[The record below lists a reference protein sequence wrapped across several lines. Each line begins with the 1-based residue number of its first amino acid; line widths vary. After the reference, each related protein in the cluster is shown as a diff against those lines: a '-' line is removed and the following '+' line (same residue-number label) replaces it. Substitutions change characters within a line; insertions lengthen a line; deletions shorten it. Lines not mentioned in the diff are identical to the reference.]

1 MQRDEAAHMSD
12 IPPGVLKDRERGNW
26 VRLRT
31 IILLRWAAVV
41 GQLVALFVAQQF
53 YDLQLEM
60 GLCLLVVSVS
70 VMGNLIAMFIFPEN
84 KRLSETE
91 NLLMVLFDLLQ
102 LALLLYLTGGLH
114 NPFYILI
121 LGPVTVSA
129 LVLTLRST
137 VFLGITAILV
147 VTLLAEFHLP
157 LRSEQGFLLRVPNIF
172 VFGNWVAITIAV
184 VFLSFYSR
192 RVTQEMHSMSEALQ
206 ATQMA
211 LAREQKLTDLGGVVA
226 AAAHEL
232 GTPLATIKLTSSEL
246 IEELEDHPELQED
259 ARLIRE
265 QADRCRDI
273 LRSMGR
279 AGKDDLMLRQ
289 APLGTVLREAAAP
302 HMDRGKSI
310 HFQDGLD
317 SEDSQNQPVILR
329 QPEVIH
335 GLRNLLQNG
344 VDFARANVWVETD
357 WDDEAI
363 SVRIMDDGQGYP
375 PSMMGRIGDPFMRL
389 RRSEPNRTQRPE
401 YEGMG
406 LGLFIAKT
414 LLERSGAELSFAN
427 GSDPYLASSE
437 QPEKCGAIVE
447 VIWPRGKIDIRD
459 GGNAMP
465 MGQNQRIE
473 I

>member
-1 MQRDEAAHMSD
+1 MQRDEGAHMSD
-12 IPPGVLKDRERGNW
+12 GQLGVLKGHERGNW

-41 GQLVALFVAQQF
+41 GQLVALFVAQQA
-53 YDLQLEM
+53 YNLQIEM
-60 GLCLLVVSVS
+60 ALCLLVVSVS

-137 VFLGITAILV
+137 VFLGITAILA

-157 LRSEQGFLLRVPNIF
+157 LRTDQGFLLRVPDIF

-192 RVTQEMHSMSEALQ
+192 RVTQEMHSMSDALQ

-232 GTPLATIKLTSSEL
+232 GTPLATIKLTSAEL
-246 IEELEDHPELQED
+246 IEELEDFPELQED
-259 ARLIRE
+259 ARLIRQ

-289 APLGTVLREAAAP
+289 APLGTVVREAAAP
-302 HMDRGKSI
+302 HMNRGKEI

-317 SEDSQNQPVILR
+317 SEDSQNQPVVLR
-329 QPEVIH
+329 RPDLVH

-344 VDFARANVWVETD
+344 VDFARANVWVETT
-357 WDDEAI
+357 WDDDI
-363 SVRIMDDGQGYP
+363 VSVRIMDDGMGYP

-389 RRSEPNRTQRPE
+389 RRSEPERSQRPE

-427 GSDPYLASSE
+427 GRDPYLVSGE

-447 VIWPRGKIDIRD
+447 VVWPRAKIDARSAE
-459 GGNAMP
+459 NAMP
-465 MGQNQRIE
+465 MGENRRLDE
-473 I
+473 

>member
-1 MQRDEAAHMSD
+1 MQRDEGAHMSD
-12 IPPGVLKDRERGNW
+12 GQLGVLKGHERGNW

-41 GQLVALFVAQQF
+41 GQLVALFVAQQA
-53 YDLQLEM
+53 YNLQIEM
-60 GLCLLVVSVS
+60 ALCLLVVSVS

-137 VFLGITAILV
+137 VFLGITAILA

-157 LRSEQGFLLRVPNIF
+157 LRTDQGFLLRVPDIF

-192 RVTQEMHSMSEALQ
+192 RVTQEMHSMSDALQ

-232 GTPLATIKLTSSEL
+232 GTPLATIKLTSAEL
-246 IEELEDHPELQED
+246 IEELEDFPELQED
-259 ARLIRE
+259 ARLIRQ

-289 APLGTVLREAAAP
+289 APLGTVVREAAAP
-302 HMDRGKSI
+302 HMNRGKEI

-317 SEDSQNQPVILR
+317 SEDSQNQPVVLR
-329 QPEVIH
+329 RPDLVH

-344 VDFARANVWVETD
+344 VDFARANVWVETT
-357 WDDEAI
+357 WDDDTV
-363 SVRIMDDGQGYP
+363 SVRIMDDGMGYP

-389 RRSEPNRTQRPE
+389 RRSEPERSQRPE

-427 GSDPYLASSE
+427 GRDPYLVSGE

-447 VIWPRGKIDIRD
+447 VVWPRAKIDARSAE
-459 GGNAMP
+459 NAMP
-465 MGQNQRIE
+465 MGENRRLDE
-473 I
+473 

>member
-1 MQRDEAAHMSD
+1 MSD
-12 IPPGVLKDRERGNW
+12 SQLGVLKGRERGNW

-31 IILLRWAAVV
+31 IILLRWGAVV
-41 GQLVALFVAQQF
+41 GQLVALFVAQQA
-53 YDLQLEM
+53 YGLQIEM
-60 GLCLLVVSVS
+60 ALCLLVVSVS

-137 VFLGITAILV
+137 VFLGITAILA

-157 LRSEQGFLLRVPNIF
+157 LRTDQGFLLRVPDIF

-192 RVTQEMHSMSEALQ
+192 RVTQEMHSMSDALQ

-232 GTPLATIKLTSSEL
+232 GTPLATIKLTSAEL
-246 IEELEDHPELQED
+246 IEELEDFPELQDD

-289 APLGTVLREAAAP
+289 APLGTVVREAAAP
-302 HMDRGKSI
+302 HMNRGKAI
-310 HFQDGLD
+310 HFQDGRN
-317 SEDSQNQPVILR
+317 SEDSQNQPIVLR
-329 QPEVIH
+329 RPDLVH

-344 VDFARANVWVETD
+344 VDFARANVWVETM
-357 WDDEAI
+357 WDDDTL
-363 SVRIMDDGQGYP
+363 SVRIMDDGMGYP

-389 RRSEPNRTQRPE
+389 RRSQPDHVQRPE

-427 GSDPYLASSE
+427 GRDPYLVSGE

-447 VIWPRGKIDIRD
+447 VVWPRSKIDARAPE
-459 GGNAMP
+459 NAMP
-465 MGQNQRIE
+465 MGQNRRIDV
-473 I
+473 

>member
-1 MQRDEAAHMSD
+1 MQRDEGAHMSD
-12 IPPGVLKDRERGNW
+12 GQLGVLKGHERGNW

-41 GQLVALFVAQQF
+41 GQLVALFVAQQA
-53 YDLQLEM
+53 YNLQIEM
-60 GLCLLVVSVS
+60 ALCLLVVSVS

-137 VFLGITAILV
+137 VFLGITAILA

-157 LRSEQGFLLRVPNIF
+157 LRTDQGFLLRVPDIF

-192 RVTQEMHSMSEALQ
+192 RVTQEMHSMSDALQ

-232 GTPLATIKLTSSEL
+232 GTPLATIKLTSAEL
-246 IEELEDHPELQED
+246 IEELEDFPELQED
-259 ARLIRE
+259 ARLIRQ

-289 APLGTVLREAAAP
+289 APLGTVVREAAAP
-302 HMDRGKSI
+302 HMNRGKDI

-317 SEDSQNQPVILR
+317 SEDRQNQPVVLR
-329 QPEVIH
+329 RPDLVH

-344 VDFARANVWVETD
+344 VDFARANVWVETT
-357 WDDEAI
+357 WDDDTV
-363 SVRIMDDGQGYP
+363 SVRIMDDGMGYP

-389 RRSEPNRTQRPE
+389 RRSEPERSQRPE

-427 GSDPYLASSE
+427 GRDPYLVSGE

-447 VIWPRGKIDIRD
+447 VVWPRAKIDARSAEN
-459 GGNAMP
+459 GMP
-465 MGQNQRIE
+465 MGENRRLDE
-473 I
+473 

>member
-1 MQRDEAAHMSD
+1 MQRGEGAQMTDMEL
-12 IPPGVLKDRERGNW
+12 GVLKGRERGNW

-31 IILLRWAAVV
+31 IILLRWGAVC
-41 GQLVALFVAQQF
+41 GQLIALFVAQQA
-53 YDLQLEM
+53 YNLQIQM

-137 VFLGITAILV
+137 VFLGITAILA

-157 LRSEQGFLLRVPNIF
+157 LLTEQGFLLRVPDIF

-184 VFLSFYSR
+184 VFLSIYSR
-192 RVTQEMHSMSEALQ
+192 RVTQEMHSMSDALQ

-232 GTPLATIKLTSSEL
+232 GTPLATIKLTSAEL
-246 IEELEDHPELQED
+246 IEELDAFPELQED
-259 ARLIRE
+259 AKLIRD
-265 QADRCRDI
+265 QANRCRDI
-273 LRSMGR
+273 LQSMGR

-289 APLGTVLREAAAP
+289 APLGTVIREAAAP
-302 HMDRGKSI
+302 HLNRGKEI
-310 HFQDGLD
+310 HFKDGQ
-317 SEDSQNQPVILR
+317 SVEDGQNQPLVLR
-329 QPEVIH
+329 RPDLVH

-344 VDFARANVWVETD
+344 VDFARANVWVETT
-357 WDDEAI
+357 WNDDTV
-363 SVRIMDDGQGYP
+363 SVRIMDDGMGYP
-375 PSMMGRIGDPFMRL
+375 ANIMGRIGDPFMRL
-389 RRSEPNRTQRPE
+389 RRSGQDRAQRPG

-427 GSDPYLASSE
+427 GRDPYLATTE
-437 QPEKCGAIVE
+437 QPQKCGAIVE
-447 VIWPRGKIDIRD
+447 VVWPRAKIDALSAA
-459 GGNAMP
+459 NAVP
-465 MGQNQRIE
+465 MRKNKRLE

>member
-1 MQRDEAAHMSD
+1 MQRGDSAQMSD
-12 IPPGVLKDRERGNW
+12 MDPGLFRGQERGGW

-31 IILLRWAAVV
+31 IIMLRWGAVM
-41 GQLVALFVAQQF
+41 GQLVALFVAEQA
-53 YDLQLEM
+53 YNLQIEM
-60 GLCLLVVSVS
+60 SLCLLVVSVS
-70 VMGNLIAMFIFPEN
+70 IMGNLIAMFIYPEN
-84 KRLSETE
+84 KRMSESE

-102 LALLLYLTGGLH
+102 LSLLLYLTGGLH

-137 VFLGITAILV
+137 VFLGTTAILA

-157 LRSEQGFLLRVPNIF
+157 LRTEQDVLLRVPDLF

-184 VFLSFYSR
+184 VFLSVYSR
-192 RVTQEMHSMSEALQ
+192 RVTQEMHSMSDALQ

-232 GTPLATIKLTSSEL
+232 GTPLATIKLTSAEL
-246 IEELEDHPELQED
+246 IEELDDFPELQED
-259 ARLIRE
+259 ARLIRD
-265 QADRCRDI
+265 QANRCRDI

-289 APLGTVLREAAAP
+289 APLGTVIREAAAP
-302 HMDRGKSI
+302 HLNRGKEI
-310 HFQDGLD
+310 HFQDGLSFGD
-317 SEDSQNQPVILR
+317 GQNQPVVFRRPDL
-329 QPEVIH
+329 VH

-344 VDFARANVWVETD
+344 VDFARQNVWVETT
-357 WDDEAI
+357 WDGDTIA
-363 SVRIMDDGQGYP
+363 VRIMDDGEGFP
-375 PSMMGRIGDPFMRL
+375 PSILGRIGDPFMRV
-389 RRSEPNRTQRPE
+389 RRSAQHVQRPE

-427 GSDPYLASSE
+427 GRDPYLLTADQS
-437 QPEKCGAIVE
+437 EKCGAIVE
-447 VIWPRGKIDIRD
+447 VIWPRAKIDARQ
-459 GGNAMP
+459 GSSSVP
-465 MGQNQRIE
+465 MGQNQLLDT
-473 I
+473 

>member
-1 MQRDEAAHMSD
+1 MQRDEGAHMGDSQL
-12 IPPGVLKDRERGNW
+12 GVLKGHERGNW

-31 IILLRWAAVV
+31 IILLRWGAVV
-41 GQLVALFVAQQF
+41 GQLVALFVAQQA
-53 YDLQLEM
+53 YNLQIEM
-60 GLCLLVVSVS
+60 ALCLLVVSVS

-137 VFLGITAILV
+137 VFLGITAILA

-157 LRSEQGFLLRVPNIF
+157 LRTDQGFLLRVPDIF

-192 RVTQEMHSMSEALQ
+192 RVTQEMHSMSDALQ

-232 GTPLATIKLTSSEL
+232 GTPLATIKLTSAEL
-246 IEELEDHPELQED
+246 IEELEDFPELQED
-259 ARLIRE
+259 ARLIRQ

-289 APLGTVLREAAAP
+289 APLGTVVREAAAP
-302 HMDRGKSI
+302 HMNRGKDI
-310 HFQDGLD
+310 HFQDGQN
-317 SEDSQNQPVILR
+317 SEDSQNQPVVLR
-329 QPEVIH
+329 RPDLVH

-344 VDFARANVWVETD
+344 VDFARANVWVETT
-357 WDDEAI
+357 WDEDTV
-363 SVRIMDDGQGYP
+363 SVRIMDDGMGYP

-389 RRSEPNRTQRPE
+389 RRTEPERSQRPE

-427 GSDPYLASSE
+427 GRDPYLVSGE

-447 VIWPRGKIDIRD
+447 VVWPRAKIDARSAE
-459 GGNAMP
+459 NAVP
-465 MGQNQRIE
+465 MGENQRLDY
-473 I
+473 

>member
-1 MQRDEAAHMSD
+1 MQRDEWAHMSD
-12 IPPGVLKDRERGNW
+12 VQLGVLKGRERGNW

-31 IILLRWAAVV
+31 IILLRWAAVI
-41 GQLVALFVAQQF
+41 GKLVALFVAQEA
-53 YDLQLEM
+53 YKLQIEM

-137 VFLGITAILV
+137 VFLGITAILA

-157 LRSEQGFLLRVPNIF
+157 LRTEQGFLLRVPDIF

-184 VFLSFYSR
+184 IFLSFYSR
-192 RVTQEMHSMSEALQ
+192 RVTQEMHSMSDALQ

-232 GTPLATIKLTSSEL
+232 GTPLATIKLTSAEL
-246 IEELEDHPELQED
+246 IEELDDFPELQDD

-289 APLGTVLREAAAP
+289 APLGTLVREAAAP
-302 HMDRGKSI
+302 HMNRGKDI
-310 HFQDGLD
+310 HFQDGLTD
-317 SEDSQNQPVILR
+317 EDSQSQPMVLR
-329 QPEVIH
+329 RPDLVH

-344 VDFARANVWVETD
+344 VDFARANVWVETRC
-357 WDDEAI
+357 DDEI
-363 SVRIMDDGQGYP
+363 VSVRIMDDGMGYP
-375 PSMMGRIGDPFMRL
+375 ANIMGRIGDPFMRL
-389 RRSEPNRTQRPE
+389 RRSEPERAQRPE

-427 GSDPYLASSE
+427 GRDPYLASTE
-437 QPEKCGAIVE
+437 QPQKCGAIVE
-447 VIWPRGKIDIRD
+447 VVWPRSKIDARHPA
-459 GGNAMP
+459 NATP
-465 MGQNQRIE
+465 MGQNRLLDS
-473 I
+473 

>member
-1 MQRDEAAHMSD
+1 MSD
-12 IPPGVLKDRERGNW
+12 IQFGVLKGHERGNW

-31 IILLRWAAVV
+31 IILLRWGAVV
-41 GQLVALFVAQQF
+41 GQLVALFVAQQA
-53 YDLQLEM
+53 YGLQIEM
-60 GLCLLVVSVS
+60 ALCLLVVSVS

-137 VFLGITAILV
+137 VFLGITAILA

-157 LRSEQGFLLRVPNIF
+157 LRTEQGFLLRVPDIF
-172 VFGNWVAITIAV
+172 VFGNWVAISIAV

-192 RVTQEMHSMSEALQ
+192 RVTQEMHSMSDALQ

-232 GTPLATIKLTSSEL
+232 GTPLATIKLTSAEL
-246 IEELEDHPELQED
+246 IEELDAFPDLQDD

-289 APLGTVLREAAAP
+289 APLGTVIREAAAP
-302 HMDRGKSI
+302 HMNRGKDI

-317 SEDSQNQPVILR
+317 SEDSQNQPLVLR
-329 QPEVIH
+329 RPDLVH

-344 VDFARANVWVETD
+344 VDFARANVWVETG
-357 WDDEAI
+357 WDDETI
-363 SVRIMDDGQGYP
+363 SVRIMDDGMGYP

-389 RRSEPNRTQRPE
+389 RRPEPDRAQRPE

-427 GSDPYLASSE
+427 GRDPYLVSGE

-447 VIWPRGKIDIRD
+447 VVWPRAKIDARSAE
-459 GGNAMP
+459 NAVP
-465 MGQNQRIE
+465 MGENRRLDI
-473 I
+473 

>member
-1 MQRDEAAHMSD
+1 MQRDEGAHMSD
-12 IPPGVLKDRERGNW
+12 SQLGVLKGHERGNW

-31 IILLRWAAVV
+31 IILLRWGAVV
-41 GQLVALFVAQQF
+41 GQLVALFVAQQA
-53 YDLQLEM
+53 YNLQIEM
-60 GLCLLVVSVS
+60 ALCLLVVSVS

-137 VFLGITAILV
+137 VFLGITAILA

-157 LRSEQGFLLRVPNIF
+157 LRTDQGFLLRVPDIF

-192 RVTQEMHSMSEALQ
+192 RVTQEMHSMSDALQ

-232 GTPLATIKLTSSEL
+232 GTPLATIKLTSAEL
-246 IEELEDHPELQED
+246 IEELEDFPELQED
-259 ARLIRE
+259 ARLIRQ

-273 LRSMGR
+273 LGSMGR

-289 APLGTVLREAAAP
+289 APLGTVVREAAAP
-302 HMDRGKSI
+302 HMNRGKDI
-310 HFQDGLD
+310 HFQDGQN
-317 SEDSQNQPVILR
+317 SEDSQNQPVVLR
-329 QPEVIH
+329 RPDLVH

-344 VDFARANVWVETD
+344 VDFARANVWVETT
-357 WDDEAI
+357 WDEDTV
-363 SVRIMDDGQGYP
+363 SVRIMDDGMGYP

-389 RRSEPNRTQRPE
+389 RRTEPERSQRPE

-427 GSDPYLASSE
+427 GRDPYLVSGE

-447 VIWPRGKIDIRD
+447 VVWPRAKIDARSAE
-459 GGNAMP
+459 NAVP
-465 MGQNQRIE
+465 MGENQRLDY
-473 I
+473 

>member
-1 MQRDEAAHMSD
+1 MQRDEGAHMSD
-12 IPPGVLKDRERGNW
+12 GQLGVLKGHERGNW

-41 GQLVALFVAQQF
+41 GQLVALFVAQQA
-53 YDLQLEM
+53 YNLQIEM
-60 GLCLLVVSVS
+60 ALCLLVVSVS

-137 VFLGITAILV
+137 VFLGITAILA

-157 LRSEQGFLLRVPNIF
+157 LRTDQGFLLRVPDIF

-192 RVTQEMHSMSEALQ
+192 RVTQEMHSMSDALQ

-232 GTPLATIKLTSSEL
+232 GTPLATIKLTSAEL
-246 IEELEDHPELQED
+246 IEELEEFPELQED
-259 ARLIRE
+259 ARLIRQ

-289 APLGTVLREAAAP
+289 APLGTVVREAAAP
-302 HMDRGKSI
+302 HMNRGKEI

-317 SEDSQNQPVILR
+317 SEDSQNQPVVLR
-329 QPEVIH
+329 RPDLVH

-344 VDFARANVWVETD
+344 VDFARANVWVETT
-357 WDDEAI
+357 WDDDTV
-363 SVRIMDDGQGYP
+363 SVRIMDDGMGYP

-389 RRSEPNRTQRPE
+389 RRSEPERSQRPE

-427 GSDPYLASSE
+427 GRDPYLVSGE

-447 VIWPRGKIDIRD
+447 VVWPRAKIDARSAE
-459 GGNAMP
+459 NAMP
-465 MGQNQRIE
+465 MGENRRLDE
-473 I
+473 

>member
-1 MQRDEAAHMSD
+1 MSD
-12 IPPGVLKDRERGNW
+12 MEFGVLKGHERGNW

-31 IILLRWAAVV
+31 IILLRWAAVI
-41 GQLVALFVAQQF
+41 GQLIALFVAQQA
-53 YDLQLEM
+53 YNLQIEM

-70 VMGNLIAMFIFPEN
+70 VAGNLIATFIFPEN

-137 VFLGITAILV
+137 VFLGITAILA

-157 LRSEQGFLLRVPNIF
+157 LRTEQGFLLRVPDIF

-192 RVTQEMHSMSEALQ
+192 RVTQEMHSMSDALQ

-246 IEELEDHPELQED
+246 IEELGNFPELQDD

-279 AGKDDLMLRQ
+279 AGKDDLMLHQ
-289 APLGTVLREAAAP
+289 APLGTIVREAAAP
-302 HMDRGKSI
+302 HLNRGKDI
-310 HFQDGLD
+310 HFRDGLN
-317 SEDSQNQPVILR
+317 SEDSQNQPMVLR
-329 QPEVIH
+329 RPEMVH

-344 VDFARANVWVETD
+344 VDFARANVWVETV
-357 WDDEAI
+357 WDDESV
-363 SVRIMDDGQGYP
+363 SVRIMDDGMGYP
-375 PSMMGRIGDPFMRL
+375 PSMMGRIGDPFMRQ
-389 RRSEPNRTQRPE
+389 RRDEPDRVQRPG

-414 LLERSGAELSFAN
+414 LLERSGAEIHFAN
-427 GSDPYLASSE
+427 GHNPYLAKAE
-437 QPEKCGAIVE
+437 QSEKCGAIVE
-447 VIWPRGKIDIRD
+447 VAWPRAKIDARR
-459 GGNAMP
+459 GANAAP
-465 MGQNQRIE
+465 MGKNRLLDI
-473 I
+473 

>member
-1 MQRDEAAHMSD
+1 MSD
-12 IPPGVLKDRERGNW
+12 LEFGFLKGSARGNW

-31 IILLRWAAVV
+31 IILLRWCAVT
-41 GQLVALFVAQQF
+41 GQVIALFVAQQA
-53 YDLQLEM
+53 YNIQIEM
-60 GLCLLVVSVS
+60 GLCLLVVSVA

-137 VFLGITAILV
+137 VFLGITAILA

-157 LRSEQGFLLRVPNIF
+157 LRSEQGALLRVPDIF
-172 VFGNWVAITIAV
+172 VFGNWLAITIAII
-184 VFLSFYSR
+184 FLSVYSR
-192 RVTQEMHSMSEALQ
+192 KVTHEMHAMSDALQ

-211 LAREQKLTDLGGVVA
+211 LSREQKLTDLGGVVA

-232 GTPLATIKLTSSEL
+232 GTPLATIKLTSAEL
-246 IEELEDHPELQED
+246 IEELEDFPELQED
-259 ARLIRE
+259 ARLIRD
-265 QADRCRDI
+265 QANRCRDI

-289 APLGTVLREAAAP
+289 APLGTVVREAAAP
-302 HMDRGKSI
+302 HMKRGKKI

-317 SEDSQNQPVILR
+317 SEDSQNQPVVFR
-329 QPEVIH
+329 RPDVVH

-344 VDFARANVWVETD
+344 VDFARANVWVETL
-357 WDDEAI
+357 WDDETV
-363 SVRIMDDGQGYP
+363 SVRIMDDGKGYP
-375 PSMMGRIGDPFMRL
+375 ANIMGRIGDPFMRL
-389 RRSEPNRTQRPE
+389 RRSAPDRAQRPE

-414 LLERSGAELSFAN
+414 LLERSGAEISFAN
-427 GSDPYLASSE
+427 GRDPYLASAE
-437 QPEKCGAIVE
+437 QPAKCGAIVE
-447 VIWPRGKIDIRD
+447 VVWPRTKIDARQGD
-459 GGNAMP
+459 NQVP
-465 MGQNQRIE
+465 MGKNQLLDI
-473 I
+473 

>member
-1 MQRDEAAHMSD
+1 MQRDEGAHMSD
-12 IPPGVLKDRERGNW
+12 SQLGVLKGHERGNW

-31 IILLRWAAVV
+31 IILLRWGAVV
-41 GQLVALFVAQQF
+41 GQLVALFVAQQA
-53 YDLQLEM
+53 YNLQIEM
-60 GLCLLVVSVS
+60 ALCLLVVSVS

-137 VFLGITAILV
+137 VFLGITAILA

-157 LRSEQGFLLRVPNIF
+157 LRTDQGFLLRVPDIF

-192 RVTQEMHSMSEALQ
+192 RVTQEMHSMSDALQ

-232 GTPLATIKLTSSEL
+232 GTPLATIKLTSAEL
-246 IEELEDHPELQED
+246 IEELEDFPELQED
-259 ARLIRE
+259 ARLIRQ

-302 HMDRGKSI
+302 HMNRGKDI
-310 HFQDGLD
+310 HFQDGQN
-317 SEDSQNQPVILR
+317 SEDSQNQPVVLR
-329 QPEVIH
+329 RPDLVH

-344 VDFARANVWVETD
+344 VDFARANVWVETT
-357 WDDEAI
+357 WDEDTV
-363 SVRIMDDGQGYP
+363 SVRIMDDGMGYP

-389 RRSEPNRTQRPE
+389 RRTEPERSQRPE

-427 GSDPYLASSE
+427 GRDPYLVSGE

-447 VIWPRGKIDIRD
+447 VVWPRAKIDARSAE
-459 GGNAMP
+459 NAVP
-465 MGQNQRIE
+465 MGENQRLDY
-473 I
+473 

>member
-1 MQRDEAAHMSD
+1 MQRDEGAHMGDSQL
-12 IPPGVLKDRERGNW
+12 GVLKGHERGNW

-31 IILLRWAAVV
+31 IILLRWGAVV
-41 GQLVALFVAQQF
+41 GQLVALFVAQQA
-53 YDLQLEM
+53 YNLQIEM
-60 GLCLLVVSVS
+60 ALCLLVVSVS

-137 VFLGITAILV
+137 VFLGITAILA

-157 LRSEQGFLLRVPNIF
+157 LRTEQGFLLRVPDIF

-192 RVTQEMHSMSEALQ
+192 RVTQEMHSMSDALQ

-232 GTPLATIKLTSSEL
+232 GTPLATIKLTSAEL
-246 IEELEDHPELQED
+246 IEELDDFPELQDD

-289 APLGTVLREAAAP
+289 APLGTVVREAAAP
-302 HMDRGKSI
+302 HMNRGKEI

-317 SEDSQNQPVILR
+317 SEDSQNQPVVLR
-329 QPEVIH
+329 RPDLVH

-344 VDFARANVWVETD
+344 VDFARANVWVETA
-357 WDDEAI
+357 WDDETL
-363 SVRIMDDGQGYP
+363 SVRIMDDGMGYP
-375 PSMMGRIGDPFMRL
+375 PSMMGRIGDPFMRQ
-389 RRSEPNRTQRPE
+389 RRSEPGRSQRPE

-427 GSDPYLASSE
+427 GRDPYLVSGE

-447 VIWPRGKIDIRD
+447 VVWPRAKIDARSAK
-459 GGNAMP
+459 NAAP
-465 MGQNQRIE
+465 MGKNRLLDI
-473 I
+473 

>member
-1 MQRDEAAHMSD
+1 MSD
-12 IPPGVLKDRERGNW
+12 SQLGVLKGRERGNW

-31 IILLRWAAVV
+31 IILLRWGAVI
-41 GQLVALFVAQQF
+41 GQLVALFVAQQA
-53 YDLQLEM
+53 YGLQIEM
-60 GLCLLVVSVS
+60 ALCLLVVSVS

-137 VFLGITAILV
+137 VFLGITAILA

-157 LRSEQGFLLRVPNIF
+157 LRTDQGFLLRVPDIF

-192 RVTQEMHSMSEALQ
+192 RVTQEMHSMSDALQ

-232 GTPLATIKLTSSEL
+232 GTPLATIKLTSAEL
-246 IEELEDHPELQED
+246 IEELDGFPELQDD

-289 APLGTVLREAAAP
+289 APLGTVVREAAAP
-302 HMDRGKSI
+302 HMNRGKAI
-310 HFQDGLD
+310 HFQDGRN
-317 SEDSQNQPVILR
+317 SEDSQNQPIVLR
-329 QPEVIH
+329 RPDLVH

-344 VDFARANVWVETD
+344 VDFARANVWVETT
-357 WDDEAI
+357 WDDDTL
-363 SVRIMDDGQGYP
+363 SVRIMDDGMGYP

-389 RRSEPNRTQRPE
+389 RRSQPDNIQRPE

-427 GSDPYLASSE
+427 GRDPYLASGE

-447 VIWPRGKIDIRD
+447 VVWPRSKIDARAPE
-459 GGNAMP
+459 NAMP
-465 MGQNQRIE
+465 MGQNRRIDV
-473 I
+473 